1 MANTI
6 KKESE
11 VTKVTTLA
19 DEDNVRVTL
28 ANGQSGSIK
37 KSDLMPIIKDELGKL
52 LGNADALS
60 TFTNVLVNNGQTLG
74 KATIEN
80 LTSVVSEG
88 SIKYKSVDLNNWFVK
103 FELIVGRHSNLP
115 EGEVGTC
122 VAICIEEIPNDY
134 YIQFLFSSNL
144 HYREIRKYG
153 YVTNWRTL

>member
-1 MANTI
+1 MDFSKFAHLI
-6 KKESE
+6 KQY
-11 VTKVTTLA
+11 
-19 DEDNVRVTL
+19 NY
-28 ANGQSGSIK
+28 GMI
-37 KSDLMPIIKDELGKL
+37 GKYIL
-52 LGNADALS
+52 
-60 TFTNVLVNNGQTLG
+60 
-74 KATIEN
+74 
-80 LTSVVSEG
+80 VSEG
-88 SIKYKSVDLNNWFVK
+88 SIKYKPVDLNNWFVK